1 MSSTTA
7 ISLVERRHSL
17 LRRLQAQRQV
27 IAQRLGPDSGMY
39 PRSHTM
45 RLLTRQPALIIRL
58 LVGLVTLLRTK
69 QTKPDFR

>member
-27 IAQRLGPDSGMY
+27 IAQRLGPVSGLNGSY
-39 PRSHTM
+39 PHRHTM
-45 RLLTRQPALIIRL
+45 RLLIQQPTLIIRL

-69 QTKPDFR
+69 

>member
-1 MSSTTA
+1 
-7 ISLVERRHSL
+7 
-17 LRRLQAQRQV
+17 
-27 IAQRLGPDSGMY
+27 
-39 PRSHTM
+39 M